1 MRQSLVV
8 IALLTCLAA
17 PACTVFE
24 GAVSPS
30 DPEASPLTAWLLY
43 GGGLSGA
50 SLQPRIPR
58 FFYFRNGGG
67 TSLRGYRI
75 NPDTGALTSLGA
87 DVNVGATP
95 TGLSADPLSRFLYA
109 SSSNQ
114 LYGFSIDANTG
125 ALVATPGS
133 PYAVAGASN
142 ITDIALHPT
151 GAYLYVV
158 DNLLSGTITS
168 FSINASTGALT
179 QLGAAQPTNC
189 SNPETA
195 LAHPTLPALY
205 AGNAGTASCISAHAL
220 DGAGLA
226 GAGVANSTGANT
238 GTRTLA
244 ISGSFLFTPQSNG
257 TQSSYFAVNP
267 TTGALVSLGAQL
279 INAGGQVPNRP
290 IVSPDGSMVYMSLQT
305 GSAILG
311 FRIDAANGA
320 LSALPGAPYAA
331 ATNGTCLAM
340 EPRGRF
346 IYSTDV
352 GAGAGTIYARDA
364 VTGVLS
370 NIGGFATLT
379 NPCSP
384 QIISY

>member
-1 MRQSLVV
+1 MRKSLLAF
-8 IALLTCLAA
+8 ALFSFCAA
-17 PACTVFE
+17 PACTVLDS
-24 GAVSPS
+24 AVSPS

-43 GGGLSGA
+43 GGLARAG
-50 SLQPRIPR
+50 LQPRIPR
-58 FFYFRNGGG
+58 FLYFQNGAG
-67 TSLRGYRI
+67 TTLRGYRI
-75 NPDTGALTSLGA
+75 NPDTGALASLGA

-95 TGLSADPLSRFLYA
+95 TSVSADPLSRFLYA
-109 SSSNQ
+109 SSSTQ
-114 LYGFSIDANTG
+114 LYGFAIDANSG
-125 ALVATPGS
+125 ALTPTPLS
-133 PYAVAGASN
+133 PYTVPGASN
-142 ITDIALHPT
+142 ITGVAMHPT

-168 FSINASTGALT
+168 YSINASTGALT
-179 QLGAAQPTNC
+179 QLGASQITNC
-189 SNPETA
+189 NNPETA
-195 LAHPTLPALY
+195 LVHPTLPVLY
-205 AGNAGTASCISAHAL
+205 AGNAGTASCVSAHTI

-244 ISGSFLFTPQSNG
+244 ISGSFLFAPQSNG
-257 TQSSYFAVNP
+257 TQTSYFTIHP
-267 TTGALVSLGAQL
+267 TTGALTSLGAQL

-290 IVSPDGSMVYMSLQT
+290 LISPDGSMLYASLQT

-311 FRIDAANGA
+311 FHVDAGAGA
-320 LSALPGAPYAA
+320 LTTLPGAPYAA

-346 IYSTDV
+346 IYSANV
-352 GAGAGTIYARDA
+352 GAGTGTIYSRDA
-364 VTGVLS
+364 VTGALS
-370 NIGGFATLT
+370 NIGGFATLG